1 MNVKAMKT
9 GVREKENTLSV
20 IEREREREREKGC
33 LERKLRKWKR
43 E

>member
-1 MNVKAMKT
+1 MKT

-20 IEREREREREKGC
+20 IEREREREREREKGC